1 MELEKRAGS
10 ERRVEAARSPGGYFT
25 GMAPYAGS
33 ATKTISFLYR
43 SARESHET
51 ARPIRDVRSG
61 DRARRMPRKRQDC
74 PTTSATTLHPAK
86 AGALHAGMT
95 HKDVPAHRAVYRQR
109 YSCGR
114 DCLHKRI
121 E

>member
-25 GMAPYAGS
+25 GMAPYAGA

-51 ARPIRDVRSG
+51 ARPIRDV
-61 DRARRMPRKRQDC
+61 
-74 PTTSATTLHPAK
+74 
-86 AGALHAGMT
+86 
-95 HKDVPAHRAVYRQR
+95 
-109 YSCGR
+109 
-114 DCLHKRI
+114 
-121 E
+121 